1 MYARLGSYITK
12 GVGTVSGPF
21 HPFGGA
27 VDIVVVEQQDGSF
40 KSSPWY
46 VRFGKFQ
53 GVLKAK
59 EKVVTITVNGVL
71 SDFDMYLD
79 HKGEAYFLK
88 EADVEGES
96 ILSPLSSGEETDGHG
111 GSRRPMKSKSL
122 NYDDKL
128 SSSVAEIDVSN
139 SKLVT
144 RTSSRRSRIMGLV
157 FGRKSRREVSFHEED
172 DGAGVFRADSL
183 ERAEIAAD
191 LLEVKWSTNLAS
203 GRHRKDNASRFSA
216 SDVADSEAN
225 KDFEIDDGPRQVDSF
240 VHDEVSDT
248 LDNPVPHEV
257 SAGVDMSCLIVE
269 SHFRSDNELNSE
281 MSRKIKEIG
290 RANNVENGKGV
301 TSEIS
306 CPGSKSPDSVSPE
319 ACSSQE
325 LAQEHACHGED
336 SGMAG
341 NSIYKVDNGVNR
353 IQSLTYSATSENSR
367 IGVDDIC
374 EEVPVH
380 VESFEKIS
388 EVNSQSETGTFV
400 SKGSPNIHEIAGDE
414 NCCSF
419 FDDAKLLESQRITS
433 CTNCILKETY
443 SEAFTVYPVNGSSK
457 EVESCSVCTISSV
470 SNSIF
475 QARDDKNSSEEDKID
490 KIQSSLGDVDS
501 QKVSGDFGIAEAL
514 NQSAS
519 EGLEEEQFLFGELDD
534 GNLSRVKSVESISSD
549 PVEKENHSSVTPKST
564 EAVKK
569 SISSKCEKYSSR
581 NNYVQ
586 KDLPYDVEELTEK
599 SKLVSRCIDIPA
611 SKAAGQEVG
620 KIVKSLPNMYSH
632 TDEVGAHHIQHVLGH
647 SLDSNSKSSKWKL
660 PRKDV
665 SSCIESDVDRD
676 YQLSNPVPTVGDAK
690 TLEELRNLPASPA
703 VGDLSKSFDAS
714 GGSWRRWSFPFKK
727 SRSMDVSQPDSDC
740 TKSFDAENA
749 LESTSA
755 KNEEKDLPKPKVNK
769 KRIRIRIPTSEQ
781 LASLNLKEG
790 PNKVSF
796 TYWTSMLGEQ
806 QVDARI
812 YLWRWDMR
820 VVISDVDGTITKSDL
835 LGQFMPLV
843 GKDWSQTGVAHLFTA
858 IKENGYQFLFLSA
871 RAISQAYHT
880 RQFLFNLKQD
890 GKALP
895 DGPVVISP
903 DGLFP
908 SLFREV
914 IRRAPH
920 EFKISCLEDIR
931 ALFPSDRNPFYAGF
945 GNRDT
950 DEFSYLKVGIPKGKI
965 FIINPKGEVV
975 VNRRVDSKSYTNL
988 HALVHDMFPPVSSSE
1003 Q

>member
-59 EKVVTITVNGVL
+59 EKVVTITVNGVQ

-88 EADVEGES
+88 EVDVEGES
-96 ILSPLSSGEETDGHG
+96 GLSPSSSGEETDGHG
-111 GSRRPMKSKSL
+111 GSRRPMKSISL

-128 SSSVAEIDVSN
+128 SSSVTEIDVSN
-139 SKLVT
+139 LKLVT

-157 FGRKSRREVSFHEED
+157 FGRKARREKSFHEED
-172 DGAGVFRADSL
+172 DGAGVVRADSL

-225 KDFEIDDGPRQVDSF
+225 KDFEIDDGPRQVDSLA
-240 VHDEVSDT
+240 HDEVTDT
-248 LDNPVPHEV
+248 LENLVPHEV
-257 SAGVDMSCLIVE
+257 CSGVDMSCLIVE
-269 SHFRSDNELNSE
+269 SHFRSGNELNSE

-290 RANNVENGKGV
+290 KANDVENGKAV

-306 CPGSKSPDSVSPE
+306 CPGSKSPDSDSPE

-336 SGMAG
+336 SGMSG
-341 NSIYKVDNGVNR
+341 NSMYEEENGVDR
-353 IQSLTYSATSENSR
+353 IQSFTYPATSENSEIR
-367 IGVDDIC
+367 LDDISCGNC

-380 VESFEKIS
+380 VETFEKIS
-388 EVNSQSETGTFV
+388 EVNSQPETGTLV
-400 SKGSPNIHEIAGDE
+400 SKGSSNIHEIAGDE

-443 SEAFTVYPVNGSSK
+443 SETLAVYPVNGSAN
-457 EVESCSVCTISSV
+457 EVESCSDCTISSV

-475 QARDDKNSSEEDKID
+475 QGRDDKNSSEEDKID
-490 KIQSSLGDVDS
+490 KIESSLGDVDS

-514 NQSAS
+514 NLSAS

-549 PVEKENHSSVTPKST
+549 PVEKENHSSVTRKNT

-620 KIVKSLPNMYSH
+620 QIVKSLPNMYSH
-632 TDEVGAHHIQHVLGH
+632 IDEVDAHHIQHVLGH

-703 VGDLSKSFDAS
+703 VEDANYYVGNDVSDKYTLPLHQRAWCKEHGLILHTMSRSCEDIEGWAKYSLNVGHFAFSLIVQSISLHGIKDGPDAAIRCDWDLSKSFDAS
-714 GGSWRRWSFPFKK
+714 SGSWRRWSFPFKK
-727 SRSMDVSQPDSDC
+727 STSMDVSQPDSDC

-749 LESTSA
+749 LESTGA
-755 KNEEKDLPKPKVNK
+755 KNEEKDVPKPKVNK

-820 VVISDVDGTITKSDL
+820 VVISDVDGTITK
-835 LGQFMPLV
+835 
-843 GKDWSQTGVAHLFTA
+843 
-858 IKENGYQFLFLSA
+858 
-871 RAISQAYHT
+871 
-880 RQFLFNLKQD
+880 
-890 GKALP
+890 
-895 DGPVVISP
+895 
-903 DGLFP
+903 
-908 SLFREV
+908 
-914 IRRAPH
+914 
-920 EFKISCLEDIR
+920 
-931 ALFPSDRNPFYAGF
+931 
-945 GNRDT
+945 
-950 DEFSYLKVGIPKGKI
+950 
-965 FIINPKGEVV
+965 
-975 VNRRVDSKSYTNL
+975 
-988 HALVHDMFPPVSSSE
+988 
-1003 Q
+1003 